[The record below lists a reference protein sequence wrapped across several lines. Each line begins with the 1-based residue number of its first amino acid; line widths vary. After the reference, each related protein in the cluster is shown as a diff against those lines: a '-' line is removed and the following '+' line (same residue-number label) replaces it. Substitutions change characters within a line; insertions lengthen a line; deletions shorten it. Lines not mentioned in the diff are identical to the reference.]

1 MVDIVQSGLAA
12 DVVIQGH
19 SPLLMGRNLNA
30 YIAGGIDNDHELR
43 QGTEGLEKLRLGLFP
58 LLKVSSYGNHVPNIL
73 PALKTVPYL
82 EIALCT
88 DDIEPA
94 DLLENG
100 HMDRVIREMMSHG
113 IEPAVAI
120 RWATYVGARH
130 YKLRDHGAIA
140 PGYYAD
146 IVLLSSLEEVT
157 TSEVLVGGKL
167 VVENGRLLEPIQE
180 PTTTVH
186 LENSVHVR
194 YPLSAETFRLKAP
207 VKEGRVD
214 LNLIAIQPNRMT
226 DLETVSVP
234 VSDYELDLAALGPD
248 ICYVSVVPRHGQ
260 PHPPTLALLKGLGLR
275 RGTIASSIAH
285 DSHNILVVGHLP
297 DDMLLAVRR
306 LEQCRGGV
314 VIVNEG
320 EIVAEVELPVA
331 GLMSFK
337 SVAELA
343 GEMKILNDAARDCG
357 ININP
362 QAPALAITG
371 LALTVIPKV
380 RISDLGSLF
389 DVSSQEF
396 RPVFP

>member
-1 MVDIVQSGLAA
+1 
-12 DVVIQGH
+12 
-19 SPLLMGRNLNA
+19 
-30 YIAGGIDNDHELR
+30 
-43 QGTEGLEKLRLGLFP
+43 
-58 LLKVSSYGNHVPNIL
+58 L
-73 PALKTVPYL
+73 PALKSVPYL

-167 VVENGRLLEPIQE
+167 VVENGHLLEPIQE
-180 PTTTVH
+180 PATTVH

-226 DLETVSVP
+226 ELETVSVP

-285 DSHNILVVGHLP
+285 DSHNILVAGHRP
-297 DDMLLAVRR
+297 
-306 LEQCRGGV
+306 
-314 VIVNEG
+314 
-320 EIVAEVELPVA
+320 
-331 GLMSFK
+331 
-337 SVAELA
+337 
-343 GEMKILNDAARDCG
+343 RDC
-357 ININP
+357 
-362 QAPALAITG
+362 
-371 LALTVIPKV
+371 
-380 RISDLGSLF
+380 R
-389 DVSSQEF
+389 
-396 RPVFP
+396 